1 MKLRDQVDHKVLKV
15 AFECQSY
22 RDFVPLHIPWAPCDK
37 ELSDPIYYGSMVAK
51 GHWSELQDHQLTCAH
66 LFLVCHLDPRRKG
79 NLSVSFLQ

>member
-22 RDFVPLHIPWAPCDK
+22 KGFIPLHIPWVPYDK

-51 GHWSELQDHQLTCAH
+51 GHWSELLDHQLTCAH
-66 LFLVCHLDPRRKG
+66 PSLVCHLDPRRKG
-79 NLSVSFLQ
+79 SLSVNSWQ